1 MLNYIKNGFKR
12 IQTLNILGGQFKSDT
27 PESRM
32 KNKALTCDF
41 VDGLDEYGTLSE
53 QSLSKAHREP
63 LKRVAR
69 GVLIA
74 IGISLCSATPAGQ
87 AMPAP
92 KLEPIKYS
100 ILLVGEVE
108 AGCLWKI
115 AKRESNVRFDAVN
128 RQSGAVGAWQFMNP
142 KLANKTPNQQLELA
156 VKYSIHRYGSP
167 CKAWAFWQRNY
178 WW

>member
-1 MLNYIKNGFKR
+1 MVLPIDY
-12 IQTLNILGGQFKSDT
+12 
-27 PESRM
+27 
-32 KNKALTCDF
+32 A
-41 VDGLDEYGTLSE
+41 GTLSK
-53 QSLSKAHREP
+53 QSLSKGSPRAALR
-63 LKRVAR
+63 LAR

-92 KLEPIKYS
+92 KLEPVRYS

-108 AGCLWKI
+108 ASCLWKI
-115 AKRESNVRFDAVN
+115 AKRESNVRFNAIN
-128 RQSGAVGAWQFMNP
+128 KQSGAVGAWQFMNP
-142 KLANKTPNQQLELA
+142 KLANKTPNEQLELA

-167 CKAWAFWQRNY
+167 CKAWEFWKRNY

>member
-12 IQTLNILGGQFKSDT
+12 IQTLNTLGGQSKSDT

-32 KNKALTCDF
+32 QNKALTCGF
-41 VDGLDEYGTLSE
+41 VFRLDKHGTLSE

-63 LKRVAR
+63 LKRLAR

-100 ILLVGEVE
+100 ILLIGEVE
-108 AGCLWKI
+108 ASCLWKI

-142 KLANKTPNQQLELA
+142 KLANKTPNEQLELA

-167 CKAWAFWQRNY
+167 CESWEFWKRNY

>member
-12 IQTLNILGGQFKSDT
+12 IQTLNILGGQSKSDT

-32 KNKALTCDF
+32 QNKALTCGF
-41 VDGLDEYGTLSE
+41 VDGLDAYGTLQARAFKGSPRAA
-53 QSLSKAHREP
+53 LR
-63 LKRVAR
+63 LAR
-69 GVLIA
+69 GVAVA
-74 IGISLCSATPAGQ
+74 IGIALCSATPAGMAQ
-87 AMPAP
+87 QMPT
-92 KLEPIKYS
+92 LDPIRYS
-100 ILLVGEVE
+100 TFLVGEVE
-108 AGCLWKI
+108 ASCLWKI

-142 KLANKTPNQQLELA
+142 KLADKTPNEQLELA

-167 CKAWAFWQRNY
+167 CEAWEFWKRNY

>member
-12 IQTLNILGGQFKSDT
+12 IQTLNTLGGQFNYDT

-32 KNKALTCDF
+32 QNKALTCGF
-41 VDGLDEYGTLSE
+41 VDGLDCYGTL
-53 QSLSKAHREP
+53 KARAYQRLTASR

-69 GVLIA
+69 GVALA
-74 IGISLCSATPAGQ
+74 IGIALCSATPAGMAQ
-87 AMPAP
+87 QMPT
-92 KLEPIKYS
+92 LDPIRYS
-100 ILLVGEVE
+100 TFLVGEVE
-108 AGCLWKI
+108 ASCLWKI

-167 CKAWAFWQRNY
+167 CKAWEFWKRNY

>member
-1 MLNYIKNGFKR
+1 M
-12 IQTLNILGGQFKSDT
+12 Q
-27 PESRM
+27 
-32 KNKALTCDF
+32 NKALTCDF
-41 VDGLDEYGTLSE
+41 VFRLDKHGTLSE

-92 KLEPIKYS
+92 KLEPVRYS
-100 ILLVGEVE
+100 ILLVGELQ
-108 AGCLWKI
+108 ASCLWNI
-115 AKRESNVRFDAVN
+115 AKRESNVRFNAVN
-128 RQSGAVGAWQFMNP
+128 RSSGAVGAWQFMNP
-142 KLANKTPNQQLELA
+142 KLADKTPNEQLELA
-156 VKYSIHRYGSP
+156 VKYATHRYGSP
-167 CKAWAFWQRNY
+167 CQAWEFWKENN

>member
-1 MLNYIKNGFKR
+1 MLNNIKNGCKK
-12 IQTLNILGGQFKSDT
+12 IPTSNILGGVFKSNT

-32 KNKALTCDF
+32 QNKALTCGF
-41 VDGLDEYGTLSE
+41 VRLLDWHGTLMARAFKGSPRAA
-53 QSLSKAHREP
+53 LR
-63 LKRVAR
+63 LAR
-69 GVLIA
+69 GIAVA
-74 IGISLCSATPAGQ
+74 IGIALCSAAPAGMAQ
-87 AMPAP
+87 QMPT
-92 KLEPIKYS
+92 LDPIRYS
-100 ILLVGEVE
+100 IFLVGEVE
-108 AGCLWKI
+108 ASCLWKI

-167 CKAWAFWQRNY
+167 CKAWEFWKRNY

>member
-1 MLNYIKNGFKR
+1 MNCLIDRHDK
-12 IQTLNILGGQFKSDT
+12 
-27 PESRM
+27 
-32 KNKALTCDF
+32 LTR
-41 VDGLDEYGTLSE
+41 

-69 GVLIA
+69 GVLGVLVGA
-74 IGISLCSATPAGQ
+74 LCISLCSAVPAGR

-92 KLEPIKYS
+92 TLEPVKYS

-108 AGCLWKI
+108 ASCLWKI

-142 KLANKTPNQQLELA
+142 KLKDKTPNQQLELA

-167 CKAWAFWQRNY
+167 CEAWEFWKRNY

>member
-1 MLNYIKNGFKR
+1 M
-12 IQTLNILGGQFKSDT
+12 
-27 PESRM
+27 
-32 KNKALTCDF
+32 ALTSTF
-41 VDGLDEYGTLSE
+41 IKRLDAYGTLSE

-108 AGCLWKI
+108 ASCLWKI

-167 CKAWAFWQRNY
+167 CEAWEFWKRNY

>member
-1 MLNYIKNGFKR
+1 M
-12 IQTLNILGGQFKSDT
+12 
-27 PESRM
+27 
-32 KNKALTCDF
+32 ALTSTF
-41 VDGLDEYGTLSE
+41 IKMLDWHGTLCK

-69 GVLIA
+69 GVLLA
-74 IGISLCSATPAGQ
+74 IGIALCSASPAGM

-108 AGCLWKI
+108 ASCLWKI

-167 CKAWAFWQRNY
+167 CEAWEFWKRNY

>member
-12 IQTLNILGGQFKSDT
+12 IQTLNTLGGQSKSDT

-32 KNKALTCDF
+32 QNKALTCGF
-41 VDGLDEYGTLSE
+41 VDGLDAYGTLQARAFKGSPRAA
-53 QSLSKAHREP
+53 LR
-63 LKRVAR
+63 LAR
-69 GVLIA
+69 GVAVA
-74 IGISLCSATPAGQ
+74 IGIALCSAAPAGMAQ
-87 AMPAP
+87 QMPT
-92 KLEPIKYS
+92 LDTIRYS
-100 ILLVGEVE
+100 IFLVGEVE
-108 AGCLWKI
+108 ASCLWKI

-142 KLANKTPNQQLELA
+142 KLKDKTPNQQLELA

-167 CKAWAFWQRNY
+167 CKAWEFWKRNY